1 MRYKRFW
8 GSQLLTLILLIL
20 ILLTI
25 TACSSGTPDDESMT
39 EKETITTGAKSI
51 DETMEETTAMTAS
64 PEEVVTIKDPEL
76 EKMIRLAI
84 DKPEGD
90 ITALDMEGVY
100 SINIDYKEYPVREI
114 DGLEYAIYLGDFSYR
129 YGELKSL
136 DPIKDLQNITYMT
149 ISYGTVDEAPATFN
163 TKMLSRINFTET
175 NVSDYSF
182 LSQLTEVTSA
192 TFIRN
197 GISSIEFLKGWD
209 KIETLDLS
217 TNEIKDV
224 TPLEG
229 KINLTDLTLHQN
241 QIEDISVFETLSSLV
256 YLNISYNNISNIAPI
271 MQLPNLEEL
280 RAYEELDKK
289 IIDRGLLEAL
299 IAKGLTVDYHK

>member
-1 MRYKRFW
+1 MRYKRLLW
-8 GSQLLTLILLIL
+8 SLLLTL

-25 TACSSGTPDDESMT
+25 TACSSGTSNDESPDTMT
-39 EKETITTGAKSI
+39 TEPKAIKETMV
-51 DETMEETTAMTAS
+51 ETLEASTAMAAS
-64 PEEVVTIKDPEL
+64 PDEVITIKDPEL

-90 ITALDMEGVY
+90 ITALDMEMVY

-136 DPIKDLQNITYMT
+136 DPINDLQNITYMT
-149 ISYGTVDEAPATFN
+149 ISYSTVDEAPAEFN
-163 TKMLSRINFTET
+163 TEMLSRINFTET
-175 NVSDYSF
+175 NVSDFSF
-182 LSQLTEVTSA
+182 LSKLTEVTSA

-197 GISSIEFLKGWD
+197 GITSIDFLKDW
-209 KIETLDLS
+209 ESLENLDLS
-217 TNEIKDV
+217 TNAVKDV
-224 TPLEG
+224 TPL
-229 KINLTDLTLHQN
+229 KDKVHLTDLTLHQN
-241 QIEDISVFETLSSLV
+241 QVEDISVFETLSSLV

-271 MQLPNLEEL
+271 MQLPHLEEL

-289 IIDRGLLEAL
+289 IIDRGMLEAL